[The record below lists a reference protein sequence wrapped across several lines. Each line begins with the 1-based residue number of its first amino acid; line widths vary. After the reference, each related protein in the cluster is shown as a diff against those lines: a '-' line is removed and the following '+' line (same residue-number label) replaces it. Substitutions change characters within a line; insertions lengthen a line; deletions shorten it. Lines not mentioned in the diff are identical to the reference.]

1 LARTVNAGTTIT
13 SYLVCQG
20 LLPGV
25 EITSPWSPDPAAFR
39 LPIDLEGRWL
49 MQERLKNE
57 VMTIVFTI
65 IAFLILKYALGL
77 SYIMAV
83 LLTPVAFLGIM
94 LVLLALPPYG
104 KFK

>member
-1 LARTVNAGTTIT
+1 
-13 SYLVCQG
+13 
-20 LLPGV
+20 
-25 EITSPWSPDPAAFR
+25 
-39 LPIDLEGRWL
+39 
-49 MQERLKNE
+49 
-57 VMTIVFTI
+57 MTIVFTI

-77 SYIMAV
+77 SYIAAV